1 MAKQSNPDGMTH
13 LAVPKAHM
21 QSINSQF
28 KQMHSG
34 VTSHTVPSSFMK
46 ADPIRLKVP
55 GMPGKNPGIRKP

>member
-28 KQMHSG
+28 KQVHSG
-34 VTSHTVPSSFMK
+34 SISRNVPSSFMK
-46 ADPIRLKVP
+46 AEPARLKMP
-55 GMPGKNPGIRKP
+55 GMPGKNAGIRKP